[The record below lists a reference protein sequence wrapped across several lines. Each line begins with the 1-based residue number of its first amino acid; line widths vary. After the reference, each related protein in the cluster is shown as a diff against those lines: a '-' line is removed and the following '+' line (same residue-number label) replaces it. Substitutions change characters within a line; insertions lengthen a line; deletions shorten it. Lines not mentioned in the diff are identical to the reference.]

1 MKQFFLSKTF
11 AFSFLFFALFFGFQ
25 LNTDGLQVI
34 SILNL
39 LLVSLICSSAFTFIV
54 RLFKS
59 KRPVAN

>member
-11 AFSFLFFALFFGFQ
+11 AFSFLFFALFFGIQ

-59 KRPVAN
+59 KRPIAN